1 MNRDEQMKK
10 LSRASDWRAALII
23 LKSAFEED
31 SRVWHHVNLNREEI
45 SFRKMLGMARF
56 RRAKEYCCRLLHL
69 SSTKNTASTSGR
81 SLIDSMKQTP
91 LWSLLRFAR
100 SSASKSRNA

>member
-23 LKSAFEED
+23 LRSAFEED

-45 SFRKMLGMARF
+45 SFRKMLDDGTFSSGERI
-56 RRAKEYCCRLLHL
+56 LL
-69 SSTKNTASTSGR
+69 SVAASLFNREHSINLW

-100 SSASKSRNA
+100 SSVRKNRNP

>member
-1 MNRDEQMKK
+1 MNRYEQMKK

-45 SFRKMLGMARF
+45 SFRKMLDDGTFSSGERILLSVAASLFNQEHRINLW
-56 RRAKEYCCRLLHL
+56 EVLNRLDETNATLVL
-69 SSTKNTASTSGR
+69 TAIR
-81 SLIDSMKQTP
+81 SFIGEHE
-91 LWSLLRFAR
+91 A
-100 SSASKSRNA
+100 